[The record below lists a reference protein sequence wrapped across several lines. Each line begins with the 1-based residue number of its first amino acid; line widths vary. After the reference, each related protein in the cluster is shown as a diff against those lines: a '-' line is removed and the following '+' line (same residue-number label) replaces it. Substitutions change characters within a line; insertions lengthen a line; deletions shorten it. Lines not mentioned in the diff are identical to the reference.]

1 MKIHFLL
8 SLLIASILSGCG
20 VKKSLEDRPDL
31 SRIASIDTV
40 RTKVAKDFYKV
51 GNNSLRKN
59 KEGLWE
65 MYIEGE
71 ALERGFAI
79 GSLSR
84 ELLKKQEEALMNQ
97 VFTMVEKPG
106 YRKFLSKIIA
116 FYNRDLYT
124 HVNEEY
130 KAEIYGISRY
140 NTQKYNY
147 FAKPYVR
154 SLYLHGAHDIGHA
167 LQDLMLVGCTSFA
180 AWDQNTKDGELL
192 IGRNFDFYAGDAFS
206 EEKIIA
212 FINPQKGNKFMMYTW
227 PGFVGVV
234 SGMNETGLTV
244 TINAGKSK
252 IPWKAKTPIALLT
265 REILQYATTTHEAI
279 AIAKNKEVFV
289 SEAIMVGSSKERKA
303 ILIEVTPKNF
313 GVYEVENQA
322 KLVCS
327 NHFQSNALKNESRN
341 LQTIQ
346 NSHTLP
352 RFKRMNQ
359 LLNKNEEI
367 TPQKAVKILRDRRGV
382 DEKRLGMGNEL
393 AINQMLAH
401 HGIVFKPESNLVWVS
416 SSPYQMGA
424 FLAYDLKKAFTEFEN
439 GDYSLKGI
447 DSLKISEDNF
457 IHTQAFKDYE
467 NYRKQAIVIKSATDN
482 QQNLQEK
489 EINSFR
495 NLNPYFWET
504 YYLIGRYYY
513 EKRQYKKAIIN
524 FKQALKREVTTK
536 DSVKRLK
543 KLIKKSYRKI

>member
-1 MKIHFLL
+1 MKKQLLFCFVMVCFLG
-8 SLLIASILSGCG
+8 SCG

-31 SRIASIDTV
+31 SGIVSVDTA
-40 RTKVAKDFYKV
+40 RTKLAEDFYKV

-140 NTQKYNY
+140 NTHKYNY

-180 AWDQNTKDGELL
+180 AWDQKTSDGELL

-212 FINPQKGNKFMMYTW
+212 FINPQKGHKFMMYTW

-234 SGMNETGLTV
+234 SGMNNAGLTV

-265 REILQYATTTHEAI
+265 REILQYAKTTQEAI
-279 AIAKNKEVFV
+279 AIARNKEVFV

-303 ILIEVTPKNF
+303 ILIEVAPKNF
-313 GVYEVENQA
+313 GVYQVKNQA

-327 NHFQSNALKNESRN
+327 NHFQSENLKDEARN
-341 LQTIQ
+341 LQTIE

-352 RFKRMNQ
+352 RFDRMNQ
-359 LLNKNEEI
+359 LLEKNDKI

-382 DEKRLGMGNEL
+382 DNKILGMGNEL
-393 AINQMLAH
+393 AVNQMLAH
-401 HGIVFKPESNLVWVS
+401 HGVVFKPESNLAWVS

-424 FLAYDLKKAFTEFEN
+424 FVAYDIKKAFTEFEN

-447 DSLKISEDNF
+447 DSLKISEDSF
-457 IHTQAFKDYE
+457 IHTQDFQDYE
-467 NYRKQAIVIKSATDN
+467 TYRKKVKLFKTVINSE
-482 QQNLQEK
+482 QSLQEE
-489 EINSFR
+489 EINTFR

-504 YYLIGRYYY
+504 YYLIGHYYY
-513 EKRQYKKAIIN
+513 AQKQYKKAIIH

-536 DSVKRLK
+536 NSVKQLK